1 LFFGNPWII
10 AEGEAKT
17 MVNMIE
23 VSDKVNNIV
32 EDLFISVK
40 KEQVED
46 VFLKNSIDDKSTRIQ
61 LLRKCMQVLDTSNS
75 SEVLSVDDDYND
87 EIEIFLNGKW
97 RLLI

>member
-1 LFFGNPWII
+1 M
-10 AEGEAKT
+10 E
-17 MVNMIE
+17 NMIE

-32 EDLFISVK
+32 GDLFVSVK

-46 VFLKNSIDDKSTRIQ
+46 IFLKNSIDDKSTRIQ
-61 LLRKCMQVLDTSNS
+61 LLRKCMHVLDTSNTN
-75 SEVLSVDDDYND
+75 EVLSVDDDYND